1 MYTVVVTAVC
11 VSVCVDVTWGNGR
24 GYPLV
29 VHYWADLQSVHGF
42 RCYDN
47 IAPEMRDV
55 SEYLYSLYTW
65 LKFAIPVISLEL
77 VKLGTTNLVCTRT
90 LTRVGHSSKH
100 VSLLANG
107 MRLGSRDLWK

>member
-11 VSVCVDVTWGNGR
+11 VSVCVDVTRGNGR

-29 VHYWADLQSVHGF
+29 VHYWADLQSVQGF

-77 VKLGTTNLVCTRT
+77 VKLGTTNFGVHMYTDASRPTRANM
-90 LTRVGHSSKH
+90 
-100 VSLLANG
+100 LAY
-107 MRLGSRDLWK
+107 SRTGCV